1 MKRGS
6 NENAKGV
13 LPITRFLSTTGGRK
27 GSRSQMFHF
36 NIHNFQPLK
45 LIRLQ
50 YIPNMPE
57 NYTQS
62 SYKLATHFNP
72 FEG

>member
-1 MKRGS
+1 
-6 NENAKGV
+6 
-13 LPITRFLSTTGGRK
+13 
-27 GSRSQMFHF
+27 MFHF